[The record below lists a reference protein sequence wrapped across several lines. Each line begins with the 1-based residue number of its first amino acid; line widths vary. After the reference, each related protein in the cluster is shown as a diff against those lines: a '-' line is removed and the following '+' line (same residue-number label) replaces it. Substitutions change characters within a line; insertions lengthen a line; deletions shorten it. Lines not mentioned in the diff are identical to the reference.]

1 MRTVIRSEWHFKIQ
15 PQKGLNVAKEL
26 SSFLDSVQ
34 FPHNNLYQARAL
46 TPPSMEEI
54 TTALQCDATARRIL
68 GKGVMPQDGELVG
81 VRLNI
86 NVLKHTGVAVH
97 SIHKATSK
105 NGHALGHG
113 FYRGEVLNYLN
124 VVVLREAFFN
134 VHQGGREGIASGRMA
149 KHPMAS
155 IDGRFIA
162 DPGPVT
168 FDGVEV
174 SFNPMRSHLFVDAEN
189 KAVQFADEV
198 TILGH
203 RAYLRGLIRYY
214 TADTAPA
221 RAGSS
226 PSCARFR
233 A

>member
-1 MRTVIRSEWHFKIQ
+1 M
-15 PQKGLNVAKEL
+15 AKEL
-26 SSFLDSVQ
+26 SSFLDTVP
-34 FPHNNLYQARAL
+34 FPQSTLYRARAL

-54 TTALQCDATARRIL
+54 HEALQCDATARRIL
-68 GKGVMPQDGELVG
+68 AKGVQPQDAELVG

-105 NGHALGHG
+105 NGHALGRG
-113 FYRGEVLNYLN
+113 FYRGEVINYLP

-134 VHQGGREGIASGRMA
+134 VHQGGREGIAAGRMA

-155 IDGRFIA
+155 IDGKFVA

-174 SFNPMRSHLFVDAEN
+174 SFNPMRTHLFVDSEDQ
-189 KAVQFADEV
+189 AVQFADEV

-214 TADTAPA
+214 TADTAPV
-221 RAGSS
+221 RAGTS